1 MIDKNEKMVEK
12 RTSIEAGA
20 TDEIQINYTPE
31 EEKRV
36 LRKIDR
42 VVIPLMC
49 LVEFFQCKRLQKSG
63 FDGNSLTV

>member
-49 LVEFFQCKRLQKSG
+49 LVEFFQCKCLQKIG
-63 FDGNSLTV
+63 FDH